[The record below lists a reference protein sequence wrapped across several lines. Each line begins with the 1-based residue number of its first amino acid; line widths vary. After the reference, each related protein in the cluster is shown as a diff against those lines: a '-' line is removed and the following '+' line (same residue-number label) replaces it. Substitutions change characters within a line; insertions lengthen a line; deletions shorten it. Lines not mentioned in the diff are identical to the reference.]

1 MQYREDS
8 EVPLEAIEEGGGG
21 FPEGEAVA
29 LGRGQGW
36 GNGKGDH
43 LETLVLEGGGGL
55 GELPGIGE
63 EQHGGA
69 GVAGAGAGA
78 GGAGGAD
85 QVAQISGRRRAVRP
99 REKPRLCSGIKA
111 C

>member
-1 MQYREDS
+1 
-8 EVPLEAIEEGGGG
+8 
-21 FPEGEAVA
+21 
-29 LGRGQGW
+29 
-36 GNGKGDH
+36 
-43 LETLVLEGGGGL
+43 VLEGAGGA

-69 GVAGAGAGA
+69 GVAGAGA
-78 GGAGGAD
+78 GAGGAD